1 MDVPQT
7 RSRYLFMA
15 ALCVVIQVVPSQF
28 FIDAQSTAIAPETD
42 TDTDSHT
49 DVKSHKDQHQQ
60 PWIPI

>member
-1 MDVPQT
+1 
-7 RSRYLFMA
+7 MA

-42 TDTDSHT
+42 TDTDSSHTPT

>member
-28 FIDAQSTAIAPETD
+28 FIDAQSTAAIAPETD
-42 TDTDSHT
+42 TDTDT
-49 DVKSHKDQHQQ
+49 DST
-60 PWIPI
+60 